1 MVFSTKLLKA
11 GLFIYFVLV
20 SVSLLFA
27 VLLLDFHE
35 FKEGVIGL
43 ASVIGLSVAAAYR
56 QARHLANQNKFLGP
70 L

>member
-1 MVFSTKLLKA
+1 MAFSTKLLKA
-11 GLFIYFVLV
+11 GLFIYFVLI

-27 VLLLDFHE
+27 VALLDFHE

-43 ASVIGLSVAAAYR
+43 VSVIGLCVAAAYR
-56 QARHLANQNKFLGP
+56 QAGHLANLNKSLGR